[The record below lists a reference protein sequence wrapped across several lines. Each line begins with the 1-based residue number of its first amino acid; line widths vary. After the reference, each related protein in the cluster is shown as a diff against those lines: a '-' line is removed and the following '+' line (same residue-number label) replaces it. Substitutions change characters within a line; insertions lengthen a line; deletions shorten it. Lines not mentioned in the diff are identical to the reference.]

1 MEVVMISAEKNLLN
15 EILYIFKS
23 EKLYAKIENKKLFKL
38 SKDNLFIEDENSWD
52 ELLDILPQGQDLII
66 MKNSFNL
73 QDDKEIFYFLKNP
86 IGDFY
91 FSTSQEYKEGDLK
104 LSNLKNEKISFP
116 NELNLNINIDYSQ
129 MYPAS
134 HQSSQNQKL
143 SISGYQHKLQII
155 IEKNQIKESYSNFIL
170 KPASRELSKVAI
182 NEHLNTTFLKEFG
195 FDIPFNAIIFDE
207 RFGEYSYIIKR
218 FDIDKNSKKIPQISL
233 NALMKS
239 NDQYEGNIEEISNFL
254 SNKLNKIEKIKFIKF
269 IYANTLIF
277 NSDLHKRNISFI
289 FMDDELKL
297 SPAYDILN
305 VSAIK
310 GKDKDQATLSI
321 NNKIKNIKIDD
332 FDKAIN
338 ILKLDEK
345 EVKQELKK
353 LLAIYI
359 KKYPIYIKNISK
371 LKHLNN
377 AIWLQRLYEKS
388 YKKILSQNK
397 KIIL

>member
-1 MEVVMISAEKNLLN
+1 MLSLEKNLFN
-15 EILYIFKS
+15 ETLYIFKS
-23 EKLYAKIENKKLFKL
+23 EKLYGKIENKKLFRLDKE
-38 SKDNLFIEDENSWD
+38 NLFIEDMNGWN
-52 ELLDILPQGQDLII
+52 ELLDILPQGQDLTI

-73 QDDKEIFYFLKNP
+73 KDDKEVFYFLKNP

-91 FSTSQEYKEGDLK
+91 FSTSQEYKADHLK
-104 LSNLKNEKISFP
+104 LSNLENEKITFP

-155 IEKNQIKESYSNFIL
+155 IEENQIKESYSNFIL
-170 KPASRELSKVAI
+170 KPASRDLSKVAI
-182 NEHLNTTFLKEFG
+182 NEHLNTTFLKELG
-195 FDIPFNAIIFDE
+195 FEIPFNAIIFDE

-254 SNKLNKIEKIKFIKF
+254 TDKLSKEEKTKFIKF
-269 IYANTLIF
+269 IFANTLVF
-277 NSDLHKRNISFI
+277 NSDLHKKNISFI
-289 FMDDELKL
+289 LKDNQLKL

-310 GKDKDQATLSI
+310 GRDKDQATLSI
-321 NNKIKNIKIDD
+321 NNKVKNIKISD
-332 FDKAIN
+332 FAKSIK
-338 ILKLDEK
+338 ILKLNEK
-345 EVKQELKK
+345 EVYKELKNI
-353 LLAIYI
+353 LDVYI

-377 AIWLQRLYEKS
+377 AFWLQRLYEKS
-388 YKKILSQNK
+388 YKKILSRNK
-397 KIIL
+397 EINL

>member
-1 MEVVMISAEKNLLN
+1 MISLEKNLLN
-15 EILYIFKS
+15 ETLYIFKN
-23 EKLYAKIENKKLFKL
+23 EKLYGKIENKRLFKL
-38 SKDNLFIEDENSWD
+38 DQDNLFIENENNWD
-52 ELLDILPQGQDLII
+52 ELLDILPQGKDLNI

-73 QDDKEIFYFLKNP
+73 KDDKEIFYFLKNP

-91 FSTSQEYKEGDLK
+91 FSTSQEFKPDDLK
-104 LSNLKNEKISFP
+104 LSTIKDEKISFP
-116 NELNLNINIDYSQ
+116 NELMLSINIDYSQ
-129 MYPAS
+129 MYPTS
-134 HQSSQNQKL
+134 HHSSQNQKL
-143 SISGYQHKLQII
+143 SISGYQHKLQILI
-155 IEKNQIKESYSNFIL
+155 DQKEIKEYYSNFIL

-195 FDIPFNAIIFDE
+195 FEIPFNAIIFDE

-254 SNKLNKIEKIKFIKF
+254 SNKLNQTEKIKFIKF
-269 IYANTLIF
+269 IYANTLLF
-277 NSDLHKRNISFI
+277 NSDLHKKNISFI
-289 FMDDELKL
+289 FKNNELKL

-310 GKDKDQATLSI
+310 GRDKYQATLSI
-321 NNKIKNIKIDD
+321 NNKVNNIKIND
-332 FDKAIN
+332 FAKSIK

-345 EVKQELKK
+345 EVNKELKK
-353 LLAIYI
+353 ILDIYI

-377 AIWLQRLYEKS
+377 SLWVQRLYEKS

-397 KIIL
+397 EINL

>member
-1 MEVVMISAEKNLLN
+1 MLSLEKNLLN
-15 EILYIFKS
+15 ETLYIFKS
-23 EKLYAKIENKKLFKL
+23 EKLYGKIENKKLFRLDKE
-38 SKDNLFIEDENSWD
+38 NLFIEDMNGWN
-52 ELLDILPQGQDLII
+52 ELLDILPQGQDLTI

-73 QDDKEIFYFLKNP
+73 KDDKEVFYFLKNP

-91 FSTSQEYKEGDLK
+91 FSTSQEYKADHLK
-104 LSNLKNEKISFP
+104 LSNLENEKITFP

-155 IEKNQIKESYSNFIL
+155 IEENQIKESYSNFIL
-170 KPASRELSKVAI
+170 KPASRDLSKVAI
-182 NEHLNTTFLKEFG
+182 NEHLNTTFLKELG
-195 FDIPFNAIIFDE
+195 FEIPFNAIIFDE

-254 SNKLNKIEKIKFIKF
+254 TDKLSKEEKTKFIKF
-269 IYANTLIF
+269 IFANTLVF
-277 NSDLHKRNISFI
+277 NSDLHKKNISFI
-289 FMDDELKL
+289 LKDNQLKL

-310 GKDKDQATLSI
+310 GRDKDQATLSI
-321 NNKIKNIKIDD
+321 NNKVKNIKISD
-332 FDKAIN
+332 FAKSIK
-338 ILKLDEK
+338 ILKLNEK
-345 EVKQELKK
+345 EVYKELKNI
-353 LLAIYI
+353 LDVYI

-377 AIWLQRLYEKS
+377 AFWLQRLYEKS
-388 YKKILSQNK
+388 YKKILSRNK
-397 KIIL
+397 EINL

>member
-1 MEVVMISAEKNLLN
+1 MISQDKNLLN
-15 EILYIFKS
+15 ETLYIFKS
-23 EKLYAKIENKKLFKL
+23 EKLYGKIENKRLFKL
-38 SKDNLFIEDENSWD
+38 HQDNLFIENENNWD
-52 ELLDILPQGQDLII
+52 ELLDILPQGKDLTI

-73 QDDKEIFYFLKNP
+73 KDDKEIFYFLKNP

-91 FSTSQEYKEGDLK
+91 FSTSQEFKPDDLK
-104 LSNLKNEKISFP
+104 LSTIKDEKISFP
-116 NELNLNINIDYSQ
+116 NELMLSINIDYSQ
-129 MYPAS
+129 MYPTS
-134 HQSSQNQKL
+134 HHSSQNQKL
-143 SISGYQHKLQII
+143 SISGYQHKLQILI
-155 IEKNQIKESYSNFIL
+155 DQKEIKEYYSNFIL

-195 FDIPFNAIIFDE
+195 FEIPFNAIIFDE

-254 SNKLNKIEKIKFIKF
+254 SNKLNQAEKTKFIKF

-277 NSDLHKRNISFI
+277 NSDLHKKNISFV
-289 FMDDELKL
+289 FKDNKLKL

-310 GKDKDQATLSI
+310 GRDKDQTTLPI
-321 NNKIKNIKIDD
+321 NNKVNNIKIND
-332 FDKAIN
+332 FAKSIK

-345 EVKQELKK
+345 EVNKELKK
-353 LLAIYI
+353 MLDIYI

-371 LKHLNN
+371 LKHLSN
-377 AIWLQRLYEKS
+377 ALWVQRLYEKS
-388 YKKILSQNK
+388 YKKILSKNK
-397 KIIL
+397 EINL

>member
-1 MEVVMISAEKNLLN
+1 MISLEKNLLN
-15 EILYIFKS
+15 ETLYIFKS
-23 EKLYAKIENKKLFKL
+23 EKLYGKIENKRLFKL
-38 SKDNLFIEDENSWD
+38 NQDNLFIENENNWD
-52 ELLDILPQGQDLII
+52 ELLDILPQGKDLII

-73 QDDKEIFYFLKNP
+73 KDDKEIFYFLKNP

-91 FSTSQEYKEGDLK
+91 FSTSQEFKLDDLK
-104 LSNLKNEKISFP
+104 LSTIKDEKISFP
-116 NELNLNINIDYSQ
+116 NELMLSINIDYSQ
-129 MYPAS
+129 MYPTS
-134 HQSSQNQKL
+134 HHSSQNQKL
-143 SISGYQHKLQII
+143 SISGYQHKLQILI
-155 IEKNQIKESYSNFIL
+155 DQKEIKEYYSNFIL

-195 FDIPFNAIIFDE
+195 FEIPFNAIIFDE

-254 SNKLNKIEKIKFIKF
+254 SNKLNQTEKIKFIKF
-269 IYANTLIF
+269 IYANTLLF
-277 NSDLHKRNISFI
+277 NSDLHKKNISFV
-289 FMDDELKL
+289 FKNNELKL

-310 GKDKDQATLSI
+310 GRDKYQATLSI
-321 NNKIKNIKIDD
+321 NNKVNNIKIND
-332 FDKAIN
+332 FAKSIK

-345 EVKQELKK
+345 EVNKELKK
-353 LLAIYI
+353 ILDIYI

-377 AIWLQRLYEKS
+377 ALWLQRLYEKS

-397 KIIL
+397 EINL

>member
-73 QDDKEIFYFLKNP
+73 QDDKEVFYFLKNP

-195 FDIPFNAIIFDE
+195 FEIPFNAIIFDE
-207 RFGEYSYIIKR
+207 RFREYSYIIKR

>member
-1 MEVVMISAEKNLLN
+1 MISLEKNLLN
-15 EILYIFKS
+15 ETLYIFKS
-23 EKLYAKIENKKLFKL
+23 EKLYGKIENKRLFKL
-38 SKDNLFIEDENSWD
+38 DQDNLFIENENNWD
-52 ELLDILPQGQDLII
+52 ELLDILPQGKDLNI

-73 QDDKEIFYFLKNP
+73 KDDKEIFYFLKNP

-91 FSTSQEYKEGDLK
+91 FSTSQEFKPDDLK
-104 LSNLKNEKISFP
+104 LSTIKDEKIYFP
-116 NELNLNINIDYSQ
+116 NELMLSINIDYSQ
-129 MYPAS
+129 MYPSS
-134 HQSSQNQKL
+134 HHSSQNQKL
-143 SISGYQHKLQII
+143 SISGYQHKLQILI
-155 IEKNQIKESYSNFIL
+155 DQKEIKEYYSNFIL

-182 NEHLNTTFLKEFG
+182 NEHLNTTFLKEFD
-195 FDIPFNAIIFDE
+195 FEIPFNAIIFDE

-254 SNKLNKIEKIKFIKF
+254 SNKLNQTEKIKFIKF
-269 IYANTLIF
+269 IYANTLLF
-277 NSDLHKRNISFI
+277 NSDLHKKNISFV
-289 FMDDELKL
+289 FKNNELKL

-310 GKDKDQATLSI
+310 GRDKYQATLSI
-321 NNKIKNIKIDD
+321 NNKVNNIKIND
-332 FDKAIN
+332 FAKSIK

-345 EVKQELKK
+345 EVNKELKK
-353 LLAIYI
+353 ILDIYI

-371 LKHLNN
+371 LKHLSN
-377 AIWLQRLYEKS
+377 ALWVQRLYEKS

-397 KIIL
+397 EINL

>member
-1 MEVVMISAEKNLLN
+1 MISLEKNLLN
-15 EILYIFKS
+15 ETLYIFKS
-23 EKLYAKIENKKLFKL
+23 EKLYGKIENKRLFKL
-38 SKDNLFIEDENSWD
+38 DQDNLFIENENNWD
-52 ELLDILPQGQDLII
+52 ELLDILPQGKDLII

-73 QDDKEIFYFLKNP
+73 KDDKEIFYFLKNP

-91 FSTSQEYKEGDLK
+91 FSTSQEFKPDDLK
-104 LSNLKNEKISFP
+104 LSTIKDERISFP
-116 NELNLNINIDYSQ
+116 NELILSINIDYSQ
-129 MYPAS
+129 MYPTS
-134 HQSSQNQKL
+134 HHSSQNQKL
-143 SISGYQHKLQII
+143 SISGYQHKLQILI
-155 IEKNQIKESYSNFIL
+155 DQKEIKEYYSNFIL

-195 FDIPFNAIIFDE
+195 FEIPFNAIIFDE
-207 RFGEYSYIIKR
+207 RFGEYAYIIKR

-254 SNKLNKIEKIKFIKF
+254 SNKLNQTEKIKFIKF

-277 NSDLHKRNISFI
+277 NSDLHKKNISFV
-289 FMDDELKL
+289 FKDNELKL

-310 GKDKDQATLSI
+310 GRDKDQATLPI
-321 NNKIKNIKIDD
+321 NNKVKNIKIND
-332 FDKAIN
+332 FAKSIK

-345 EVKQELKK
+345 EVYKELKK
-353 LLAIYI
+353 ILDIYI

-377 AIWLQRLYEKS
+377 ALWVQRLYEKS

-397 KIIL
+397 EINL

>member
-1 MEVVMISAEKNLLN
+1 MLSLEKNLFN
-15 EILYIFKS
+15 ETLYIFKS
-23 EKLYAKIENKKLFKL
+23 EKLYGKIENKKLFRLDKE
-38 SKDNLFIEDENSWD
+38 NLFIEDMNGWN
-52 ELLDILPQGQDLII
+52 ELLDILPQGQDLTI

-73 QDDKEIFYFLKNP
+73 KDDKEVFYFLKNP

-91 FSTSQEYKEGDLK
+91 FSTSQEYKADHLK
-104 LSNLKNEKISFP
+104 LSNLENEKITFP

-155 IEKNQIKESYSNFIL
+155 IEENQIKESYSNFIL
-170 KPASRELSKVAI
+170 KPASRDLSKVAI
-182 NEHLNTTFLKEFG
+182 NEHLNTTFLKELG
-195 FDIPFNAIIFDE
+195 FEIPFNAIIFDK

-254 SNKLNKIEKIKFIKF
+254 TDKLSKEEKTKFIKF
-269 IYANTLIF
+269 IFANTLVF
-277 NSDLHKRNISFI
+277 NSDLHKKNISFI
-289 FMDDELKL
+289 LKDNQLKL

-310 GKDKDQATLSI
+310 GRDKDQATLSI
-321 NNKIKNIKIDD
+321 NNKVKNIKISD
-332 FDKAIN
+332 FAKSIK
-338 ILKLDEK
+338 ILKLNEK
-345 EVKQELKK
+345 EVYKELKNI
-353 LLAIYI
+353 LDVYI

-377 AIWLQRLYEKS
+377 AFWLQRLYEKS
-388 YKKILSQNK
+388 YKKILSRNK
-397 KIIL
+397 EINL

>member
-1 MEVVMISAEKNLLN
+1 MISLEKNLLN
-15 EILYIFKS
+15 ETLYIFKS
-23 EKLYAKIENKKLFKL
+23 EKLYGKIENKRLFKL
-38 SKDNLFIEDENSWD
+38 DQDNLFIENENNWD
-52 ELLDILPQGQDLII
+52 ELLDILPQGKDLII

-73 QDDKEIFYFLKNP
+73 KDDKEIFYFLKNP

-91 FSTSQEYKEGDLK
+91 FSTSQEFKPDDLK
-104 LSNLKNEKISFP
+104 LSTIKDERISFP
-116 NELNLNINIDYSQ
+116 NELILSINIDYSQ
-129 MYPAS
+129 MYPTS
-134 HQSSQNQKL
+134 HHSSQNQKL
-143 SISGYQHKLQII
+143 SISGYQHKLQILI
-155 IEKNQIKESYSNFIL
+155 DQKEIKEYYSNFIL

-195 FDIPFNAIIFDE
+195 FEIPFNAIIFDE
-207 RFGEYSYIIKR
+207 RFGEYAYIIKR

-254 SNKLNKIEKIKFIKF
+254 SNKLNQTEKIKFIKF

-277 NSDLHKRNISFI
+277 NSDLHKKNISFV
-289 FMDDELKL
+289 FKDNELKL

-310 GKDKDQATLSI
+310 GRDKDQATLPI
-321 NNKIKNIKIDD
+321 NNKVKNIKIND
-332 FDKAIN
+332 FAKSIK

-345 EVKQELKK
+345 EVYKELKK
-353 LLAIYI
+353 ILDIYI

-377 AIWLQRLYEKS
+377 ALWMQRLYEKS

-397 KIIL
+397 EINL

>member
-1 MEVVMISAEKNLLN
+1 
-15 EILYIFKS
+15 
-23 EKLYAKIENKKLFKL
+23 
-38 SKDNLFIEDENSWD
+38 
-52 ELLDILPQGQDLII
+52 
-66 MKNSFNL
+66 
-73 QDDKEIFYFLKNP
+73 
-86 IGDFY
+86 
-91 FSTSQEYKEGDLK
+91 
-104 LSNLKNEKISFP
+104 
-116 NELNLNINIDYSQ
+116 
-129 MYPAS
+129 
-134 HQSSQNQKL
+134 
-143 SISGYQHKLQII
+143 
-155 IEKNQIKESYSNFIL
+155 
-170 KPASRELSKVAI
+170 
-182 NEHLNTTFLKEFG
+182 
-195 FDIPFNAIIFDE
+195 
-207 RFGEYSYIIKR
+207 
-218 FDIDKNSKKIPQISL
+218 
-233 NALMKS
+233 
-239 NDQYEGNIEEISNFL
+239 
-254 SNKLNKIEKIKFIKF
+254 
-269 IYANTLIF
+269 
-277 NSDLHKRNISFI
+277 
-289 FMDDELKL
+289 MDDELKL

-377 AIWLQRLYEKS
+377 TIWLQRLYEKS

>member
-1 MEVVMISAEKNLLN
+1 MISQDKNLLN
-15 EILYIFKS
+15 ETLYIFKS
-23 EKLYAKIENKKLFKL
+23 EKLYGKIENKRLFKL
-38 SKDNLFIEDENSWD
+38 HQDNLFIENENNWD
-52 ELLDILPQGQDLII
+52 ELLDILPQGKDLTI

-73 QDDKEIFYFLKNP
+73 KDDKEIFYFLKNP

-91 FSTSQEYKEGDLK
+91 FSTSQEFKPDDLK
-104 LSNLKNEKISFP
+104 LSTIKDEKISFP
-116 NELNLNINIDYSQ
+116 NELMLSINIDYSQ
-129 MYPAS
+129 MYPTS
-134 HQSSQNQKL
+134 HHSSQNQKL
-143 SISGYQHKLQII
+143 SISGYQHKLQILI
-155 IEKNQIKESYSNFIL
+155 DQKEIKEYYSNFIL

-195 FDIPFNAIIFDE
+195 FEIPFNAIIFDE

-254 SNKLNKIEKIKFIKF
+254 SNKLNQAEKTKFIKF

-277 NSDLHKRNISFI
+277 NSDLHKKNISFV
-289 FMDDELKL
+289 FKDNKLKL

-310 GKDKDQATLSI
+310 GRDKDQTTLPI
-321 NNKIKNIKIDD
+321 NNKVKNIKIND
-332 FDKAIN
+332 FAKSIK

-345 EVKQELKK
+345 EVNKELKK
-353 LLAIYI
+353 MLDIYI

-371 LKHLNN
+371 LKHLSN
-377 AIWLQRLYEKS
+377 ALWVQRLYEKS
-388 YKKILSQNK
+388 YKKILSKNK
-397 KIIL
+397 EINL

>member
-1 MEVVMISAEKNLLN
+1 MISAEKNLLN

-73 QDDKEIFYFLKNP
+73 QDDKEVFYFLKNP

-195 FDIPFNAIIFDE
+195 FEIPFNAIIFDE
-207 RFGEYSYIIKR
+207 RFREYSYIIKR

>member
-1 MEVVMISAEKNLLN
+1 MLNLEKNLLN
-15 EILYIFKS
+15 ETLYIFKS
-23 EKLYAKIENKKLFKL
+23 EKLYGKIENKKLFRLDKE
-38 SKDNLFIEDENSWD
+38 NLFIEDMNGWN
-52 ELLDILPQGQDLII
+52 ELLDILPQGQDLTI

-73 QDDKEIFYFLKNP
+73 KDDKEVFYFLKNP

-91 FSTSQEYKEGDLK
+91 FSTSQEYKADHLK
-104 LSNLKNEKISFP
+104 LSNLENEKIAFP

-155 IEKNQIKESYSNFIL
+155 IEENQIKESYSNFIL
-170 KPASRELSKVAI
+170 KPASRDLSKVAI
-182 NEHLNTTFLKEFG
+182 NEHLNTTFLKELG
-195 FDIPFNAIIFDE
+195 FEIPFNAIIFDE

-254 SNKLNKIEKIKFIKF
+254 TDKLSKEEKTKFIKF
-269 IYANTLIF
+269 IFANTLVF
-277 NSDLHKRNISFI
+277 NSDLHKKNISFI
-289 FMDDELKL
+289 LKDNQLKL

-310 GKDKDQATLSI
+310 GRDKDQATLSI
-321 NNKIKNIKIDD
+321 NNKVKNIKISD
-332 FDKAIN
+332 FAKSIK
-338 ILKLDEK
+338 ILKLNEK
-345 EVKQELKK
+345 EVYKELKNI
-353 LLAIYI
+353 LDVYI

-377 AIWLQRLYEKS
+377 AFWLQRLYEKS
-388 YKKILSQNK
+388 YKKILSRNK
-397 KIIL
+397 EINL

>member
-1 MEVVMISAEKNLLN
+1 M
-15 EILYIFKS
+15 
-23 EKLYAKIENKKLFKL
+23 KKF
-38 SKDNLFIEDENSWD
+38 F
-52 ELLDILPQGQDLII
+52 
-66 MKNSFNL
+66 
-73 QDDKEIFYFLKNP
+73 
-86 IGDFY
+86 
-91 FSTSQEYKEGDLK
+91 
-104 LSNLKNEKISFP
+104 FP

-195 FDIPFNAIIFDE
+195 FEIPFNAIIFDE

-377 AIWLQRLYEKS
+377 TIWLQRLYEKS